1 MIPIEIRGVRI
12 GAGRPKIC
20 VPITGKT
27 YKEILDDAAI
37 IVNRPCDMA
46 EWRADWFEDV
56 FNLEQTIEVL
66 KELRQILDKKPL
78 LFTFRTL
85 QEGGEKAISV
95 QEYVALLKAVSD
107 SHLADL
113 VDIELF
119 PFEQELPSLISYVH
133 KTSGK
138 VILSSHDFQ
147 KTPTCGEL
155 LKCLE
160 KMEELGADI
169 SKIAVMP
176 QSRKDVLTLLSVT
189 EERSRHALHP
199 VITMSMSE
207 TGLISRLAGEV
218 FGSAVTFGSVTNAS
232 APGQIPVE
240 QLSRVLDI
248 LHGGKEE

>member
-1 MIPIEIRGVRI
+1 M
-12 GAGRPKIC
+12 
-20 VPITGKT
+20 
-27 YKEILDDAAI
+27 
-37 IVNRPCDMA
+37 
-46 EWRADWFEDV
+46 
-56 FNLEQTIEVL
+56 
-66 KELRQILDKKPL
+66 
-78 LFTFRTL
+78 
-85 QEGGEKAISV
+85 
-95 QEYVALLKAVSD
+95 
-107 SHLADL
+107 
-113 VDIELF
+113 F

-155 LKCLE
+155 LKRLE

-189 EERSRHALHP
+189 EERSRHALRP

-232 APGQIPVE
+232 APARFLWSSFLRYWIFSMEEKKSKEKRRIFCQSAEYAPP
-240 QLSRVLDI
+240 SFYI
-248 LHGGKEE
+248 LLLKYSCVTLNCLFKISFHILE